1 MKLIANHKELEKKLS
16 QCLAESSRLKK
27 KALYWSTKC
36 KKLETNQGAVLL
48 TKMKDLQD
56 KIKCLENEK
65 LELLDKVQDF
75 EKNRLT
81 LFRKGHYTNN
91 VKAAY
96 EDLLCIGGAS
106 ANKIEKV
113 VHIVLNK
120 MQGWG

>member
-16 QCLAESSRLKK
+16 ECLAESSRLKK

-36 KKLETNQGAVLL
+36 KKLESNQGAVLL

-56 KIKCLENEK
+56 QIKCLENEK
-65 LELLDKVQDF
+65 LELLDKVQEF
-75 EKNRLT
+75 EKNRLA
-81 LFRKGHYTNN
+81 LFKKGHYINN
-91 VKAAY
+91 VRAAY
-96 EDLLCIGGAS
+96 EDLGGAS